1 MLSHVLIIE
10 DEPMIALAI
19 QMALEDEGV
28 TSFDVAATEQDAVA
42 LADKHLPTFI
52 TSDVALL
59 EGTGPR
65 AVATILARHGSI
77 PVLFLTG
84 HPEDC
89 VPVTP
94 PAVVLTKPFNSRQVA
109 MTYRALTSDK
119 PA

>member
-1 MLSHVLIIE
+1 MNHVLIIE

-42 LADKHLPTFI
+42 LADEHLPTFI

-59 EGTGPR
+59 EGTGPK
-65 AVATILARHGSI
+65 AVATILGRHGSI

-89 VPVTP
+89 VPVIA

-109 MTYRALTSDK
+109 MTYRALTNDK